1 MKAEQ
6 NMCPS
11 EDKVHDPDGI
21 FTCPTKQWKE
31 RNGLKS
37 ITAKP
42 HFFQMEKGGFS
53 SSCTKPGFQK
63 RMEQGV
69 ASPVMAV

>member
-11 EDKVHDPDGI
+11 EDKVNDPDSI
-21 FTCPTKQWKE
+21 FTCSTKQWKE

-37 ITAKP
+37 IITIS

-53 SSCTKPGFQK
+53 APSTK
-63 RMEQGV
+63 
-69 ASPVMAV
+69 ASRREWNKELIAQ